1 MMKSRFAL
9 GAALVLAAPVA
20 IATAEIDL
28 AWTGLGPNEWT
39 KWSFDGSVTWDSAT
53 RAPMDPGY
61 LGLYLFNGGEYE
73 GYCYDLDAPVSNSPV
88 PYEVQTWTDLD
99 AETQDRARF
108 LASLYDQWYDAVED
122 PGDDAMGAALAF
134 LTNEI
139 MEENYD
145 FIPGTWYL
153 ADVQAQSSTSEGAVQ
168 FSEYTM
174 EAGPTTTPCSPALD
188 FGTDAMLDNLV
199 FYNSTGSMQDFVGMV
214 PAPSVLA
221 LLGIAGSGPP
231 PSPKLIGSIATL
243 HERVLA
249 ADTWNDPHLTRR
261 VVLFFASRS
270 AGDPEHLS
278 ATLDGV
284 AAPVRACRTTAR
296 STAWEDS
303 NPEPEQFRC
312 MTTRPET
319 SR

>member
-1 MMKSRFAL
+1 MKSRFAL

-53 RAPMDPGY
+53 RSPDGPGY
-61 LGLYLFNGGEYE
+61 LGLYVFNNGEYE

-88 PYEVQTWTDLD
+88 PYEVQSWMELD

-108 LASLYDQWYDAVED
+108 LASLYDQWYDVVRSS
-122 PGDDAMGAALAF
+122 GDGAMGAALAF

-153 ADVQAQSSTSEGAVQ
+153 DDVKAQSSYSTGAVQ
-168 FSEYTM
+168 FSEFTTDAGVYYDTM
-174 EAGPTTTPCSPALD
+174 LASLGE
-188 FGTDAMLDNLV
+188 GTDAMLDNLE

-221 LLGIAGSGPP
+221 LAGIAGLS
-231 PSPKLIGSIATL
+231 
-243 HERVLA
+243 
-249 ADTWNDPHLTRR
+249 RR
-261 VVLFFASRS
+261 R
-270 AGDPEHLS
+270 
-278 ATLDGV
+278 
-284 AAPVRACRTTAR
+284 RR
-296 STAWEDS
+296 
-303 NPEPEQFRC
+303 N
-312 MTTRPET
+312 
-319 SR
+319 